1 MQPTIPFTFTL
12 FGATG
17 DLSMRKIL
25 PALFVAH
32 REGKLHQD
40 GRIICVAK
48 QDFSQEDYLAWVS
61 KSAIPYVKSGVDET
75 HWQGFLARI
84 TYLSLDLLDRP
95 GYQVLADALAGSKA
109 VSVFY
114 LATSPSLFEP
124 ICAKIGRAHV

>member
-1 MQPTIPFTFTL
+1 
-12 FGATG
+12 
-17 DLSMRKIL
+17 MRKIL

-61 KSAIPYVKSGVDET
+61 KSAAPYVKGGGVQDPAV
-75 HWQGFLARI
+75 WQAFLARL
-84 TYLSLDLLDRP
+84 TYLPLDLLDSA
-95 GYQVLADALAGSKA
+95 GYQALARVLAASQA

-114 LATSPSLFEP
+114 LATAPALFEP
-124 ICAKIGRAHV
+124 ICANLAASKIDLSQARVVLEKPL